1 MSVKALIAE
10 DEALLAADLRQQL
23 ARVWPELELCATASD
38 GYAALQAMECHRP
51 DVLFLDIRLPGLD
64 GLELA
69 RLAGGRAQIVF
80 VTAYD
85 QFALRAFDEGAVD
98 YLMKPLDPA
107 RLAQTVL
114 RIKSRLKQAAPVAPA
129 TSAAAPRSAA
139 EEAPLHWITVQMGRE
154 LRLIAVEDICYLRAD
169 HKYVAV
175 VTAEHEALISASLK
189 EMLERLNPSCF
200 WQIHRS
206 TVVNIHAIRSISRGQ
221 DGALTL
227 QLKQRKEQLP
237 VSATHAHLFRQW

>member
-1 MSVKALIAE
+1 MCAKALIAE
-10 DEALLAADLRQQL
+10 DEAVLAWELRQQL
-23 ARVWPELELCATASD
+23 ARVWPELELCGTASD
-38 GYAALQAMECHRP
+38 GYSALQAMESQRP

-69 RLAGGRAQIVF
+69 RLAGGRAQVVF

-107 RLAQTVL
+107 RLARAVQ
-114 RIKSRLKQAAPVAPA
+114 RIKSRLAQAAPVAAPA
-129 TSAAAPRSAA
+129 KVGTVADS
-139 EEAPLHWITVQMGRE
+139 APLHWITVQIGRD
-154 LRLIAVEDICYLRAD
+154 LQLIGVDEICYLRAD

-175 VTAEHEALISASLK
+175 VTAEHEALVSASLK
-189 EMLERLNPSCF
+189 DLLARLDPARF

-206 TVVNIHAIRSISRGQ
+206 TVVNTQAIRCISR
-221 DGALTL
+221 DPNGALTL
-227 QLKQRKEQLP
+227 QLKQRRERLP
-237 VSATHAHLFRQW
+237 VSATYAHLFRQW